1 MAIHAAQAQIT
12 SERGRMR
19 TVRSLLHGEIIRAV
33 TFVLVGFLALFLFF
47 DLVDELQNL
56 SRLASQGYQLQHAL
70 LYVAL
75 KTPGHV
81 YELLPICVLIG
92 CIFVMARLAQSSEF
106 TILRTGGLAPLK
118 ALGTLLQ
125 LGLVLVVV
133 TFLIGEYASP
143 WADRQSVQLKSRF
156 QGNLTVGQTGAWL
169 KEKQAER
176 HFAVNVRSFDG
187 IQHMQN
193 VRIHEFNDAGQLLA
207 ITSAPHAEIGPD
219 AWLLKKAE
227 QRSIHLGSD
236 NKTLQF
242 KTTQQDALEW
252 STEISADMVAAAV
265 LSPDRMRTWELFKY
279 MRHLSN
285 NNQNAQRYEIEFWRK
300 VFYPLS
306 CLVMLV
312 MALPFAY
319 LHFRSGQIAG
329 YVFGGVL
336 VGVSFWL
343 LNNLFSFAGN
353 LQNWQPWLTSA
364 APGLIYSAIS
374 LLAFWW
380 MVLRR

>member
-1 MAIHAAQAQIT
+1 MK
-12 SERGRMR
+12 

-33 TFVLVGFLALFLFF
+33 SFVLVCFLALFLFF

-56 SRLASQGYQLQHAL
+56 TRLASQGYKLHHAL
-70 LYVAL
+70 IYVAL
-75 KTPGHV
+75 KTPTHI
-81 YELLPICVLIG
+81 YELLPISVLIG

-118 ALGTLLQ
+118 ALSTLLQ
-125 LGLVLVVV
+125 MGLVFVVM
-133 TFLIGEYASP
+133 TFLIGDYAAP
-143 WADRQSVQLKSRF
+143 WADRQGVQIKAKF

-169 KEKQAER
+169 KERQGNR

-187 IQHMQN
+187 ISRMQN
-193 VRIHEFNDAGQLLA
+193 VRIHEFTEAGLLLA
-207 ITSAPHAEIGPD
+207 ITTAQQAEIAQGV
-219 AWLLKKAE
+219 WQLQQAE
-227 QRSIHLGSD
+227 EKSIQTTASS
-236 NKTLQF
+236 KTLQYRAVEHT
-242 KTTQQDALEW
+242 KLAW
-252 STEISADMVAAAV
+252 PTEISADMVAAAV
-265 LSPDRMRTWELFKY
+265 LSPDRMRTWELFNY
-279 MRHLSN
+279 MRHLSS

-336 VGVSFWL
+336 AGISFSL

-353 LQNWQPWLTSA
+353 LQNWQPWLTAA
-364 APGLIYSAIS
+364 APALIYSAIS
-374 LLAFWW
+374 LLGFWW
-380 MVLRR
+380 MVLRQ